1 MQAAALP
8 DPSSYYTKKSVILAF
23 FSKLPYY
30 LLSLGIFYLCGSL
43 WRMFSNIISLNSLFS
58 ANNFDRLYFIWGRK
72 TKVIWKLCHRGVFFQ
87 KSNEE
92 FCEPMS
98 IPAVPTKELI
108 TCFQPTTHSSQKQ
121 NWLMVLPST
130 NPWSCLKFSLAS
142 CFISWPNGFQFIIFC
157 CCFYSSPD

>member
-92 FCEPMS
+92 NWAYVYTSSADERVNYLFS
-98 IPAVPTKELI
+98 TNHSLFSKTKLI
-108 TCFQPTTHSSQKQ
+108 
-121 NWLMVLPST
+121 NGIPST